1 MKSDL
6 QLSSKELNVLGSP
19 LQTCSCNPLTG
30 WFRDGFCHFDKNDYG
45 NHTMCCIMDDNF
57 LNYSK
62 SQGNDL
68 ITSMPQYSFPGLKE
82 GDKWCICLNRWKQAM
97 EDGLAPLVILESTNI
112 KVLKDI
118 SLDELKKY
126 QYIKNQQ

>member
-1 MKSDL
+1 
-6 QLSSKELNVLGSP
+6 
-19 LQTCSCNPLTG
+19 
-30 WFRDGFCHFDKNDYG
+30 
-45 NHTMCCIMDDNF
+45 MCCIMDNNF

-82 GDKWCICLNRWKQAM
+82 GDKWCICLDRWKQAM

-112 KVLKDI
+112 NVLKDI

-126 QYIKNQQ
+126 QYIKNQ